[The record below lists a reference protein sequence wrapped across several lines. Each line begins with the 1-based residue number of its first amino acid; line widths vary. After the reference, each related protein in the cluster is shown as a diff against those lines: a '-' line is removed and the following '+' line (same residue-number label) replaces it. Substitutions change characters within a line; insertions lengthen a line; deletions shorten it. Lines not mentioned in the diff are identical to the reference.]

1 MQGTQK
7 IYWSIFR
14 FCFQNVSAD
23 NKRFLPFLGGK
34 VDKRVE
40 QLVRFITLP
49 LFTARQSKKLTFMFL
64 ANDVLQNGKRKGAEF
79 LGEFKHILPSAFQHC
94 SQ

>member
-1 MQGTQK
+1 MVLL
-7 IYWSIFR
+7 R
-14 FCFQNVSAD
+14 VCFQNVSAD
-23 NKRFLPFLGGK
+23 NKILRFLPFLGGK

-40 QLVRFITLP
+40 HPVKFITLP